1 MVTEVKALVK
11 RILSVEF
18 VTTEAKVTIAVI
30 CVAAVL
36 CFAFYCAAGAG
47 AMTKAPGCGGTM
59 ILRAAFEDNPGL
71 YFSILRAARPAAAIS
86 FLFACCVSSSYYF
99 FFHVCSCTGSS
110 SHFCN
115 ASISSCSSLSDV
127 MHHNET
133 CATACLFFRAG
144 AGELRSPIE

>member
-59 ILRAAFEDNPGL
+59 ILRAAFEANPGL
-71 YFSILRAARPAAAIS
+71 YFSILRAARPAATAAAIS

-99 FFHVCSCTGSS
+99 FFSC
-110 SHFCN
+110 
-115 ASISSCSSLSDV
+115 L
-127 MHHNET
+127 
-133 CATACLFFRAG
+133 L
-144 AGELRSPIE
+144 LYWLK